1 MAGAGRVPGSSS
13 EPGLA
18 RVGPPRFRV
27 GDRVW
32 VQTGRFGVVVG
43 RLRRQN
49 GGGWWDLQMEGVED
63 VLKARTTHLVPLPEG
78 AAEQDW
84 RRRVVGTLFAA
95 GTEPTDS
102 EPTVLHVGGVACPR
116 ANAGDL
122 PAGLAGPER
131 TALRR
136 AVLAR
141 GGAYRALD
149 CVRAAARAVL
159 SRPAWEAVGS
169 LVVVFADD
177 TLGDLRVERPETLG
191 RLPRRAVQALA
202 KRHGVQAN
210 QSTPVLLARL
220 SGICLRRPSAGSRRR
235 ERVLALRVARALG
248 LDRGEPA
255 LRGAAMAVCRRLVAW
270 LRGRVL
276 AHVSHEAN
284 RLYRHRLRREGR
296 LPARRARR
304 CAGCATVPANAV
316 YPPCGHAVFC
326 NTCAGRW
333 GTGLASCARG
343 VAFRCPLC
351 RRGSAAVCWFTAKV
365 AEQDAAWR
373 LQCARHTFGLRHRAS
388 DAGPAPH
395 AATIVV

>member
-1 MAGAGRVPGSSS
+1 M
-13 EPGLA
+13 
-18 RVGPPRFRV
+18 
-27 GDRVW
+27 
-32 VQTGRFGVVVG
+32 
-43 RLRRQN
+43 
-49 GGGWWDLQMEGVED
+49 
-63 VLKARTTHLVPLPEG
+63 
-78 AAEQDW
+78 
-84 RRRVVGTLFAA
+84 
-95 GTEPTDS
+95 
-102 EPTVLHVGGVACPR
+102 LHVGGVACPR

-159 SRPAWEAVGS
+159 SRPAWEAVGT

-220 SGICLRRPSAGSRRR
+220 SGICLRRPSAASRRR

-255 LRGAAMAVCRRLVAW
+255 LRGAAMTVCRRLVAW

-351 RRGSAAVCWFTAKV
+351 RRGSAAVCWFTAKA

-395 AATIVV
+395 AASIVV

>member
-1 MAGAGRVPGSSS
+1 MQVPG
-13 EPGLA
+13 
-18 RVGPPRFRV
+18 RR
-27 GDRVW
+27 
-32 VQTGRFGVVVG
+32 
-43 RLRRQN
+43 RLRRPQQDEQVAVGLPRPAAPVQGQPSAVAVHQERRRARRRLLLPAARRGQQR
-49 GGGWWDLQMEGVED
+49 GGHPPIQQAAGGERRQPEAAV
-63 VLKARTTHLVPLPEG
+63 RVPL
-78 AAEQDW
+78 
-84 RRRVVGTLFAA
+84 RR
-95 GTEPTDS
+95 
-102 EPTVLHVGGVACPR
+102 GGVACPR

-131 TALRR
+131 AALRR

-141 GGAYRALD
+141 GGAYRALG

-159 SRPAWEAVGS
+159 SRPAWEAVGT

-248 LDRGEPA
+248 LDREEPA

-351 RRGSAAVCWFTAKV
+351 RRGSAALRWFTAKA

>member
-1 MAGAGRVPGSSS
+1 MAQSEAWLDAFRGSAS

-18 RVGPPRFRV
+18 RVEPPRFRV

-84 RRRVVGTLFAA
+84 RRRVVGALFAA

-159 SRPAWEAVGS
+159 SGPAWEAVGT

-177 TLGDLRVERPETLG
+177 TLGDLR
-191 RLPRRAVQALA
+191 
-202 KRHGVQAN
+202 
-210 QSTPVLLARL
+210 
-220 SGICLRRPSAGSRRR
+220 GICLRRPSAGSRRR

-351 RRGSAAVCWFTAKV
+351 RRGSAALRWFTAKA